1 MVGLYKWFSTS
12 NRRVSVRTSWTASL
26 PQAQRCWVIQ
36 MGSIEQM
43 KKTSEKRKKE
53 RKKGKERRQMHMEC
67 NVKIQSI
74 EEERFE
80 EGRPPLC
87 NLHTITI

>member
-1 MVGLYKWFSTS
+1 M
-12 NRRVSVRTSWTASL
+12 R
-26 PQAQRCWVIQ
+26 
-36 MGSIEQM
+36 SIEQI

-53 RKKGKERRQMHMEC
+53 RKKERKKGKEKRQMHMEC
-67 NVKIQSI
+67 SVKIQSI
-74 EEERFE
+74 EEVRFE